1 MAISHIGSITGHVIN
16 FFKTKL
22 SFLASKLRLL
32 FSKPQAATTHVD
44 EINTSQD
51 EASSIEGMTAFCSP
65 KINEVSEQIKYKN
78 EIYRSRFDIYVNLC
92 QHNARRRRS
101 RAVSRIP
108 TTQVKRVLLKS
119 KKVLIK
125 VQKHIRKVVPHSSK
139 LHAYL
144 SRKSSVYHRVNSDF
158 FAISD
163 HKHKSAKKQRLSFNK
178 KHYPPNYCC
187 FTKQQRIYLLFVQT
201 RTPKH
206 KKAVACVYI
215 DEKGSKKFHCSSV
228 QLLWVAHRIITLSG
242 DVEENPGPF
251 TQTNNDK
258 KVLCSESVNTV
269 SLLESRL
276 LEVGRLPVNVL
287 GDGNCFFRAVSCQ
300 LYNTPEYHL
309 YIRFLGVQH
318 LLHNPELYIESNYE
332 LSWQNYVNN
341 MAREGT
347 WADNII
353 IQAVA
358 NSFNVTINIIES
370 NANFFPVTV
379 VNPVNTSGL
388 TTNIYIGHIQE
399 YHYVSTMQALNSS
412 TLEKRC
418 EEGLIQKSVS
428 SHEDKVEQGK
438 ESDFLKQNQSEV
450 ANERQNNR
458 KGENMS
464 KADEAEI
471 HKASKRDYM
480 QKEQENLAYRQREKR
495 MRLAGL

>member
-1 MAISHIGSITGHVIN
+1 M
-16 FFKTKL
+16 
-22 SFLASKLRLL
+22 
-32 FSKPQAATTHVD
+32 
-44 EINTSQD
+44 
-51 EASSIEGMTAFCSP
+51 
-65 KINEVSEQIKYKN
+65 
-78 EIYRSRFDIYVNLC
+78 
-92 QHNARRRRS
+92 
-101 RAVSRIP
+101 
-108 TTQVKRVLLKS
+108 
-119 KKVLIK
+119 
-125 VQKHIRKVVPHSSK
+125 
-139 LHAYL
+139 
-144 SRKSSVYHRVNSDF
+144 
-158 FAISD
+158 
-163 HKHKSAKKQRLSFNK
+163 
-178 KHYPPNYCC
+178 
-187 FTKQQRIYLLFVQT
+187 
-201 RTPKH
+201 
-206 KKAVACVYI
+206 
-215 DEKGSKKFHCSSV
+215 
-228 QLLWVAHRIITLSG
+228 
-242 DVEENPGPF
+242 
-251 TQTNNDK
+251 
-258 KVLCSESVNTV
+258 
-269 SLLESRL
+269 
-276 LEVGRLPVNVL
+276 NVL

-464 KADEAEI
+464 EADEAEI

-495 MRLAGL
+495 MRLAGLDHDTDMEQTEKFENCETFKGQFIQKKRVRAVNKLTENHKRLKLSDGNKAEKRKASKREFMQKKRAQAVNLLKENHSTPKLSEEDKAEKRKASKRESMQKKRAQAVNILKENQSTPKLSE

>member
-163 HKHKSAKKQRLSFNK
+163 HKHKPAKKQRLSFNK

-215 DEKGSKKFHCSSV
+215 DLKGSKKLHCSCV
-228 QLLWVAHRIITLSG
+228 QLLWVAHHIITLSG

-258 KVLCSESVNTV
+258 KVFCSESVNTV

-332 LSWQNYVNN
+332 LSWQNY
-341 MAREGT
+341 
-347 WADNII
+347 
-353 IQAVA
+353 
-358 NSFNVTINIIES
+358 
-370 NANFFPVTV
+370 NFVMLCLLKYRTQTKV
-379 VNPVNTSGL
+379 YL
-388 TTNIYIGHIQE
+388 QETTLL
-399 YHYVSTMQALNSS
+399 YV
-412 TLEKRC
+412 
-418 EEGLIQKSVS
+418 
-428 SHEDKVEQGK
+428 
-438 ESDFLKQNQSEV
+438 
-450 ANERQNNR
+450 
-458 KGENMS
+458 
-464 KADEAEI
+464 
-471 HKASKRDYM
+471 Y
-480 QKEQENLAYRQREKR
+480 
-495 MRLAGL
+495 